1 MATVRKLFCTSQT
14 PFNWREAQAPT
25 FEGVLDRDVVRADIT
40 LPLPFV
46 SAAPSALE
54 IAVAHATLETGEAG
68 VDIVAAADPHM
79 ITIHATALPPAVRKP
94 TDLMEIV
101 SVVSGIYV
109 QHIFA
114 ATNGKVGNRVLAL
127 TIKYH

>member
-1 MATVRKLFCTSQT
+1 M
-14 PFNWREAQAPT
+14 
-25 FEGVLDRDVVRADIT
+25 
-40 LPLPFV
+40 
-46 SAAPSALE
+46 
-54 IAVAHATLETGEAG
+54 
-68 VDIVAAADPHM
+68 AAADPHM
-79 ITIHATALPPAVRKP
+79 ITIHATALPKTPPAVRKP

-114 ATNGKVGNRVLAL
+114 ATNGRVGNRVLAL

>member
-1 MATVRKLFCTSQT
+1 V
-14 PFNWREAQAPT
+14 
-25 FEGVLDRDVVRADIT
+25 
-40 LPLPFV
+40 
-46 SAAPSALE
+46 
-54 IAVAHATLETGEAG
+54 
-68 VDIVAAADPHM
+68 
-79 ITIHATALPPAVRKP
+79 PPAVRKP